1 MIAPPAWLRRKAPI
15 SAPPSPSV
23 GDDRRVYAIGDIH
36 GRDDLLRDLLA
47 LIARDSEARGAIPTY
62 LILLGDLVDRGRWSA
77 QVIERAMELART
89 NPLARF
95 VKGNHEEAFLMAARG
110 HVRATHYFRQYGG
123 TETAASYGLALS
135 DCDAMDDAAL
145 ADWMLGNVP
154 RAHVDFVDGFEDSVT
169 IGDYFFVHAG
179 VKPGVPL
186 HAQSPDDLRWIR
198 AEFLDHRDGH
208 EKMIVH
214 GHNISENVDERSN
227 RIGIDT
233 GAYRSG
239 RLTAIGLQGTARWFL
254 QTGVECAA

>member
-1 MIAPPAWLRRKAPI
+1 MPGQEDGAGAARLPDDVSIIAFGDVHGCFDKLEPLLERIAARAAASPQRRHIAV
-15 SAPPSPSV
+15 SV
-23 GDDRRVYAIGDIH
+23 
-36 GRDDLLRDLLA
+36 
-47 LIARDSEARGAIPTY
+47 
-62 LILLGDLVDRGRWSA
+62 GDLVDRGPDSA
-77 QVIERAMELART
+77 LVVDRLAGGLPGCELVVLR
-89 NPLARF
+89 
-95 VKGNHEEAFLMAARG
+95 GNHEAMMLDFLRSGEGAENWLRN
-110 HVRATHYFRQYGG
+110 GG
-123 TETAASYGLALS
+123 LHTLASYGVDLATMAAEGVGADGLRRAFLERLPARHLS
-135 DCDAMDDAAL
+135 FLL
-145 ADWMLGNVP
+145 ASPLSF
-154 RAHVDFVDGFEDSVT
+154 AC
-169 IGDYFFVHAG
+169 GDYFFVHAG